1 MGGAATGARVGSG
14 GAAAAVGGRRAGRAR
29 LAAGARRSRIPTDC
43 SRRPRPSA
51 PAECRRR
58 ACRAALC
65 AFRAA
70 APRHSHI
77 MPSRR
82 PLAPAS
88 VWDEA
93 ALGAALAAAG
103 VKAVHL
109 QKIYR

>member
-1 MGGAATGARVGSG
+1 
-14 GAAAAVGGRRAGRAR
+14 
-29 LAAGARRSRIPTDC
+29 
-43 SRRPRPSA
+43 
-51 PAECRRR
+51 
-58 ACRAALC
+58 
-65 AFRAA
+65 
-70 APRHSHI
+70 